1 MVAQKRKRR
10 AAPPTETQEQE
21 SKPSEKPAL
30 PPTHQRFTI
39 WDYVFVNLF
48 FWVFC
53 WLQRTVAGYL
63 NGDDMG
69 LDFFFYTM
77 AIGFTVVSIVAFVH
91 DLLSGEIAKEPEV

>member
-10 AAPPTETQEQE
+10 AAPPTETREQE
-21 SKPSEKPAL
+21 SKPSEKSAL

-63 NGDDMG
+63 NRDDMG